1 MLSITLIQCL
11 LLALLLILTVQN
23 ERVNAWMPTILR
35 NEWSFHQESY
45 RPQFQRGM
53 TAIGSL
59 QMTAS
64 EQDSKPTTF
73 REAEVLGL
81 RLMQEGKF
89 EAALKGEEKKIHF
102 RLNEF
107 LRENPCFLL
116 QLFISFLIYFVT
128 FCTVK

>member
-1 MLSITLIQCL
+1 MLPSNLIQCL
-11 LLALLLILTVQN
+11 RLLLILTVN
-23 ERVNAWMPTILR
+23 ERVHSWIPSIRYGSVVSGGNRNAAVSSMSTMMIPINLQ
-35 NEWSFHQESY
+35 SD

-89 EAALKGEEKKIHF
+89 DAALKGKEMKMNCKSE
-102 RLNEF
+102 
-107 LRENPCFLL
+107 
-116 QLFISFLIYFVT
+116 
-128 FCTVK
+128 